1 MPTAIHKPFLFSW
14 LVLFEVFAIVFA
26 SDSGTATPDE
36 TDYQFGTLASFPCIL
51 SQGFELIERL
61 FV

>member
-1 MPTAIHKPFLFSW
+1 LLLFD
-14 LVLFEVFAIVFA
+14 VLAIVFA